1 MSTKTFFLTL
11 CVLLALL
18 VGCGRSKPTSSK
30 STTAGA
36 VAEEDVAPVQP
47 NTQPPKSEPAP
58 LPPPP
63 PSQAVVA
70 QGEAAPFAALP
81 PGRDPAGDAER
92 QKFQEIAAKQAE
104 AVRREHEQRRIQ
116 LQNHPE
122 ENQGE

>member
-30 STTAGA
+30 ATTAEA
-36 VAEEDVAPVQP
+36 VAQEDTTSVQA
-47 NTQPPKSEPAP
+47 NTLPPKSEATPV
-58 LPPPP
+58 PPPP
-63 PSQAVVA
+63 PQMLPPPGQNV
-70 QGEAAPFAALP
+70 PFAPLP

-92 QKFQEIAAKQAE
+92 RKSQEVAAMQAE
-104 AVRREHEQRRIQ
+104 AVKRELEQRRIQ